1 MRLVQ
6 DFGDLTRT
14 YRTATFTD
22 CETQTFVASNRS
34 DEFHVDS
41 YVVTRHYHFYTFGE
55 SDFARYIKR
64 TDVELRTVV
73 VVERSVTTT
82 FFFLQDINLSLEFR
96 VGFYLSRVA
105 DYHTTF
111 DFVLVDTTEQQ
122 TYVITSFT
130 FVEDLTEHLN
140 TSYNRFL
147 VGAQTQDLYLVAN
160 FYATGFDT
168 TRSNSTTTSNREY
181 VLNRHQ
187 EGFINITRRQRNPS
201 IYGIHQLHDFLFP
214 FGFTVQGTEGR
225 TTDDRC
231 VVTIIFIGVEQ
242 LSHLHFN
249 EFEHLF
255 VVNHITFVQE
265 YNDTGNVY
273 LTSQQDVLTSL
284 RHRTI
289 SCCNHDNCTIHLS
302 STGYHVLYI
311 VGVSRA
317 VNVCIVAI
325 CSFIFYVRSINR
337 NTTLFF
343 LRCVIDR
350 VERAHFRKT
359 FLCKYHRNGGGQ
371 GRFTVVY
378 VTNSTNVY
386 VGFGTLKLFFCHSFV
401 FFIKLISVLKTWS
414 R

>member
-55 SDFARYIKR
+55 SDFARYVKR

-140 TSYNRFL
+140 TGYNRFL
-147 VGAQTQDLYLVAN
+147 VGTQTQDLYLVAY
-160 FYATGFDT
+160 FYTTGLDT

-181 VLNRHQ
+181 ILNRHQ

-273 LTSQQDVLTSL
+273 LTSQQDELT
-284 RHRTI
+284 R
-289 SCCNHDNCTIHLS
+289 
-302 STGYHVLYI
+302 
-311 VGVSRA
+311 
-317 VNVCIVAI
+317 
-325 CSFIFYVRSINR
+325 
-337 NTTLFF
+337 
-343 LRCVIDR
+343 
-350 VERAHFRKT
+350 
-359 FLCKYHRNGGGQ
+359 
-371 GRFTVVY
+371 
-378 VTNSTNVY
+378 
-386 VGFGTLKLFFCHSFV
+386 
-401 FFIKLISVLKTWS
+401 
-414 R
+414 